1 MLSNSPE
8 SYRSIYSLLLLCQSS
23 QTITQAAFT
32 CSKVTIETLE
42 QGAKHVSKLTMLKN
56 QNDFILNIYSY
67 KMSVGKVH
75 EYTESGSV
83 SLKDKIGT
91 SWVKV
96 SWRYK
101 ALPMKHTCNMADHVY
116 YGLLISKQEYF
127 FKRVCKGKC
136 TNISMLCQVISGK
149 N

>member
-8 SYRSIYSLLLLCQSS
+8 SYRSIYSLLLLWQSS
-23 QTITQAAFT
+23 QIITQAAFT
-32 CSKVTIETLE
+32 CSKVTLETLE
-42 QGAKHVSKLTMLKN
+42 QGAKYVSKLTIRH

-67 KMSVGKVH
+67 KLSVGKVH
-75 EYTESGSV
+75 EYTELGSV

-127 FKRVCKGKC
+127 FKMGLQRKMY
-136 TNISMLCQVISGK
+136 NYINALSGHFW
-149 N
+149 